1 VTESA
6 AATALVVENDDIFTD
21 GVVANVPSVDS
32 DTDRE
37 WAGEDTLYDGFSYDV
52 SSQLVV

>member
-1 VTESA
+1 MTESA
-6 AATALVVENDDIFTD
+6 AATALVVENDDIFTE

-37 WAGEDTLYDGFSYDV
+37 WAGDDTLYDAYDE
-52 SSQLVV
+52 SSLLVV